1 MYEGDRSRKLNLVN
15 FGFRLPSALDNRP
28 LKASE
33 FEQVVKQRVY
43 VSATPNQKE
52 VDEST
57 RVVEQIIR
65 PTGLL
70 DPEIDVRP
78 TEGQMENLYGEI
90 RAVIKKK
97 QRVLVTTLTKKM
109 SEDLTDYFASLG
121 LKVRYLHSEIETIE
135 RVEILRDL
143 RLGVYDVL
151 VGINLLREGL
161 DLPEV
166 SLIAIL
172 DADKIGFLRSAT
184 SLIQTIGR
192 AARNAEGRVIMYAD
206 RMSPAMEEAISETNR
221 RRAIQMAYNEEH
233 NITPTTIIKAIHDM
247 LEREQHEQKEIQ
259 KHDLELLKGGYNL
272 LSATDR
278 KNYIKALEKEML
290 EAAKNL
296 EFERAAVIRDEIQD
310 VKTGKFI
317 S

>member
-33 FEQVVKQRVY
+33 FEKVVKQRVY

-70 DPEIDVRP
+70 DPEIEVRP

-90 RAVIKKK
+90 RSVIKKK

-151 VGINLLREGL
+151 IGINLLREGL

-166 SLIAIL
+166 ALIAIL

-184 SLIQTIGR
+184 
-192 AARNAEGRVIMYAD
+192 A
-206 RMSPAMEEAISETNR
+206 
-221 RRAIQMAYNEEH
+221 
-233 NITPTTIIKAIHDM
+233 
-247 LEREQHEQKEIQ
+247 
-259 KHDLELLKGGYNL
+259 
-272 LSATDR
+272 
-278 KNYIKALEKEML
+278 
-290 EAAKNL
+290 
-296 EFERAAVIRDEIQD
+296 
-310 VKTGKFI
+310 
-317 S
+317 